1 MVSLIAKPET
11 IDIDPAATA
20 LVIVDMQ
27 NAFATK
33 GGMFDLAGFDISG
46 AAPAIEVNRRLL
58 DAARKAGVKVVHLQM
73 TYHKDLR
80 DGGDVNSPNYH
91 KELGLC
97 MMRARPE
104 LAGKLLI
111 DGSWDWQIVD
121 ALKPIAGEKIVKK
134 NRYSGF
140 VRTDLEDWLRG
151 QNVRNLLFTGIATNV
166 CVESTARDA
175 YFAEFWPIMIEDA
188 MNNSGPSFNRDA
200 TLWNFEHV
208 FGWVTNSANVMAALQ
223 QGAQKAA

>member
-11 IDIDPAATA
+11 IDIDPSATA

-46 AAPAIEVNRRLL
+46 AAPRDRRQRGELL
-58 DAARKAGVKVVHLQM
+58 DACRKAGVKVVHLQM
-73 TYHKDLR
+73 TYKPDLS
-80 DGGDVNSPNYH
+80 DGGDASSPNYH

-111 DGSWDWQIVD
+111 ENTWDWQIVD
-121 ALKPIAGEKIVKK
+121 ALKPAAGEKVVCKT
-134 NRYSGF
+134 RYSGF
-140 VRTDLEDWLRG
+140 VRTDLEDW
-151 QNVRNLLFTGIATNV
+151 
-166 CVESTARDA
+166 SAR
-175 YFAEFWPIMIEDA
+175 AEKSAISCSPASPPMCA
-188 MNNSGPSFNRDA
+188 SKAPRA
-200 TLWNFEHV
+200 TLISRSSGRSWSR
-208 FGWVTNSANVMAALQ
+208 TR
-223 QGAQKAA
+223 